1 MTIYAQLGM
10 SITYLRKQKKMSQ
23 LALSIE
29 AEINKNYLS
38 DLEKGRRNPTLLI
51 LNKIANA
58 LDCDLSYLLQGVK
71 DFSLEDLE
79 IKMSSIR

>member
-1 MTIYAQLGM
+1 MTIYEQLGM
-10 SITYLRKQKKMSQ
+10 RIAYLRKQKKMSQ

-58 LDCDLSYLLQGVK
+58 LGCDLSYLLQGVK

>member
-1 MTIYAQLGM
+1 MTIYEQLGM
-10 SITYLRKQKKMSQ
+10 RIAYLRKQKKMSQ

-58 LDCDLSYLLQGVK
+58 LDCDLS
-71 DFSLEDLE
+71 
-79 IKMSSIR
+79 